1 LADPKY
7 LTVPYL
13 VRNNMTAQ
21 HIETKQD
28 GTSTTQRKVGIAGL
42 AILPIALAVYSNN
55 GISLNEIPSIL
66 TSGVFPI
73 GFTLLSWGLAVKLGL
88 KLRK

>member
-1 LADPKY
+1 
-7 LTVPYL
+7 
-13 VRNNMTAQ
+13 MTAQ
-21 HIETKQD
+21 HIETKQN
-28 GTSTTQRKVGIAGL
+28 GTSTTTKKVSVIGL
-42 AILPIALAVYSNN
+42 AVLPIALAAYSNG
-55 GISLNEIPSIL
+55 GISITEISSTL

>member
-1 LADPKY
+1 
-7 LTVPYL
+7 
-13 VRNNMTAQ
+13 MTAQ
-21 HIETKQD
+21 HIQTKQD
-28 GTSTTQRKVGIAGL
+28 AASMTKIKIGVLGL
-42 AILPIALAVYSNN
+42 TVLPIALAIYSNG
-55 GISLNEIPSIL
+55 GISGDVLSSL

>member
-1 LADPKY
+1 
-7 LTVPYL
+7 
-13 VRNNMTAQ
+13 MTAQ
-21 HIETKQD
+21 HIQTKQD
-28 GTSTTQRKVGIAGL
+28 GVSTTQRKVGVIGL
-42 AILPIALAVYSNN
+42 AILPIALAAYSNS
-55 GISLNEIPSIL
+55 GISLNAIPSIL

>member
-1 LADPKY
+1 
-7 LTVPYL
+7 
-13 VRNNMTAQ
+13 MTAQ
-21 HIETKQD
+21 HIQTNQD
-28 GTSTTQRKVGIAGL
+28 ASSTTKIKIGVLGL
-42 AILPIALAVYSNN
+42 AVLPIAMAIYSNG
-55 GISLNEIPSIL
+55 GISGNIPSSL